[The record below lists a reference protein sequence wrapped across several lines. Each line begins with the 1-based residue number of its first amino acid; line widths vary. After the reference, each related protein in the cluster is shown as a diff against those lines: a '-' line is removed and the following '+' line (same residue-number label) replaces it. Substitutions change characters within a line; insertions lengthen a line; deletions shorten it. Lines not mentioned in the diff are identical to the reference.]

1 MKFVRRLAIWAAAVA
16 CLGLAAPLAVHA
28 KETAAPKG
36 KAESR
41 KETRKKSPTAENTD
55 RADANRDV
63 WLERA
68 RKSDFLLGKASYYS
82 SKFHNKKTASG
93 VGYDMYTFTAAHRT
107 LPIGTVVRVTD
118 EQSGKSVMVCV
129 TDRGPF
135 TRGRIIDLSYAAAD
149 KIDMRHRGVGN
160 VRLEVVSDADGTPLS
175 TDEAYY
181 VRFRSLDKAE
191 TVGPFRAFADAA
203 AMHEAMRQAHP
214 DAEVVLEKAE

>member
-1 MKFVRRLAIWAAAVA
+1 MALPANNIPAKNISLSSFFFGLCAGCLFCALTLGVLCLA
-16 CLGLAAPLAVHA
+16 P
-28 KETAAPKG
+28 
-36 KAESR
+36 
-41 KETRKKSPTAENTD
+41 
-55 RADANRDV
+55 ADADARSGKSATERSRDI

-68 RKSDFLLGKASYYS
+68 KKNSDFVSVGKATWYGG
-82 SKFHNKKTASG
+82 KFHTAKTASG
-93 VGYDMYTFTAAHRT
+93 LPYDMYTFTAAHRT

-149 KIDMRHRGVGN
+149 KIDMRRRGVGN

-214 DAEVVLEKAE
+214 DAEVILEKAQ